1 MFSNFKVCENGKLTV
16 KVKKKVAK
24 GAPEPG
30 GGGRII
36 VCGIFLHIIIIQMS
50 PCLSLTEMFRMRV
63 VRPAVLQWRH
73 HHRPF
78 LLEVSQD
85 LRRREN
91 GKISLWRL
99 SSGGKMVRIDIG
111 DYHW

>member
-36 VCGIFLHIIIIQMS
+36 VCGIFLHI
-50 PCLSLTEMFRMRV
+50 L
-63 VRPAVLQWRH
+63 
-73 HHRPF
+73 
-78 LLEVSQD
+78 
-85 LRRREN
+85 
-91 GKISLWRL
+91 
-99 SSGGKMVRIDIG
+99 
-111 DYHW
+111 